1 MAGLYP
7 SACVAVLFGGRQI
20 CNESPIMPLGLLASL
35 NVVMPRMSAIS
46 TFASSIAAA
55 GLAGL
60 ALASPAL
67 ARESLGMFS
76 SWGAFRDPLI
86 PRCYA
91 IAMAEP
97 SSLRRDFQPYAAVG
111 TWPRR
116 GVRNQLHFRLSRRM
130 AANPRISLVISGQR
144 FQLVGGGADAWAAD
158 TRMNAA
164 IIAAMRSAR
173 SMTVSATDA
182 SGRRFSN
189 TWLLDG
195 AASAMDA
202 ATIGCA
208 RLR

>member
-1 MAGLYP
+1 
-7 SACVAVLFGGRQI
+7 
-20 CNESPIMPLGLLASL
+20 
-35 NVVMPRMSAIS
+35 MSAIS